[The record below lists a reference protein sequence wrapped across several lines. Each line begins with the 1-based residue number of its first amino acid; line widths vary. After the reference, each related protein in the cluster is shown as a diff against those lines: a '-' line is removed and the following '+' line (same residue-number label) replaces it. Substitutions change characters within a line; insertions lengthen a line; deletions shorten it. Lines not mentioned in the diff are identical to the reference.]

1 MRIDPILLYLALA
14 LVVVAA
20 VFDLKSRRIPNYLT
34 YPAVLLAFGYW
45 IVKGDGRALLYAAL
59 GLLIGFI
66 LLLFLYL
73 LGGMGAGDVKL
84 MAALGALVGWQNI
97 WNIVLYS
104 LVAGGLVA
112 AVYLLLRGEL
122 GRGLR
127 NTWRLIRRA
136 KFPGSGRAGELEWKS
151 IGKIPYG
158 VAIAMGTFYT
168 LIPMLRL

>member
-14 LVVVAA
+14 LVVIAA

-59 GLLIGFI
+59 GLLIGFG
-66 LLLFLYL
+66 LLLLLYL

-84 MAALGALVGWQNI
+84 MGALGALVGWQHI
-97 WNIVLYS
+97 WNVVLYS

-112 AVYLLLRGEL
+112 TIYLLLRGEL
-122 GRGLR
+122 GGGLR
-127 NTWRLIRRA
+127 NTWRLVRRA
-136 KFPGSGRAGELEWKS
+136 KLPGAGGADPAEWKS
-151 IGKIPYG
+151 FGKIPYG
-158 VAIAMGTFYT
+158 VAIAMGTFYS
-168 LIPMLRL
+168 LIPMLRF